1 MDWEKLLDEE
11 LCWDCWKKD
20 WKAGAICW
28 KATEG
33 NNSVEM
39 IGIFNLG
46 NIKANKKAH
55 TRNNSTEGTTKAR
68 LEALHDL
75 AHLAED
81 IVDHGSNSRLVG

>member
-11 LCWDCWKKD
+11 LCWDCWKND
-20 WKAGAICW
+20 WKEGAICW

-33 NNSVEM
+33 SNSVEM
-39 IGIFNLG
+39 IGIFNLRNAKG
-46 NIKANKKAH
+46 NKKAH
-55 TRNNSTEGTTKAR
+55 TRNNSTEGTTKGR

-81 IVDHGSNSRLVG
+81 IVYD